1 MASPDAVLETIATDH
16 AGFSQILWRV
26 VRDVLGSPTLP
37 VYKVYECAASL
48 AGSAY
53 RADVH
58 ISPCRWGTK
67 EPYLIHGGIMPTLET
82 AIQVAAWEAIAR
94 LRHSEAAAMSQSQA
108 FRLYPSRAAEGA
120 ELIQNLTP

>member
-1 MASPDAVLETIATDH
+1 MASPDVVLEAIAVDR
-16 AGFSQILWRV
+16 AGFPPILWRV
-26 VRDVLGSPTLP
+26 VRDVLGNPTLP
-37 VYKVYECAASL
+37 VYKVYECASSL

-82 AIQVAAWEAIAR
+82 AIQVAAGKPLLASATQKRRRCPKAKLSVSTRPER
-94 LRHSEAAAMSQSQA
+94 RKERSSSK
-108 FRLYPSRAAEGA
+108 
-120 ELIQNLTP
+120 T

>member
-26 VRDVLGSPTLP
+26 IRDVLGSPTLP

-58 ISPCRWGTK
+58 ISPCWWGTK
-67 EPYLIHGGIMPTLET
+67 EPYLVHGGIMPTLET
-82 AIQVAAWEAIAR
+82 AIHVAAWEAILASATQKQQQCRKAKLSASIR
-94 LRHSEAAAMSQSQA
+94 LERRKERNSSK
-108 FRLYPSRAAEGA
+108 
-120 ELIQNLTP
+120 T